1 MSKPVAATGDR
12 PSSTRLPA
20 LRAHQQARFV
30 WLDGEL
36 VRTDR
41 ARVSAFDRGFLF
53 GDGVFETLRCQ
64 ERQPLFWKPHHD
76 RLRRSLRRFAIDAP
90 GWDLRSAIVSLLDAC
105 LMSDAAVR
113 VTVTRG
119 VEATLA
125 PSSGL
130 PPTTLITAREVDPAL
145 GQLRDS
151 GIAAIRLPFGH
162 GTGGIT
168 TGHKTLAY
176 LPSVLG
182 SARARRSGARE
193 ALFVEADGTVSEGT
207 TSNLFASIGGELR
220 TPPLESGCLPGVT
233 RSLVMMLARRA
244 GHPIEERP
252 IAADELDHTDE
263 LFVTGSVAEVLP
275 VVRLDGRPVASGRP
289 GELTRLLQA
298 SYERLVR
305 RTLARS
311 SRA

>member
-1 MSKPVAATGDR
+1 V
-12 PSSTRLPA
+12 
-20 LRAHQQARFV
+20 RAPRSGQQARFV

-36 VRTDR
+36 VRAER

-53 GDGVFETLRCQ
+53 GDGVFETLRCE

-76 RLRRSLRRFAIDAP
+76 RLRRSLRHFAIDPPA
-90 GWDLRSAIVSLLDAC
+90 WDLRSAIIALLDAC
-105 LMSDAAVR
+105 RMTDASVR

-119 VEATLA
+119 AEATLA
-125 PSSGL
+125 PSIGL
-130 PPTTLITAREVDPAL
+130 VPTTLITAREVDPAL
-145 GQLRDS
+145 EELRRT

-162 GTGGIT
+162 GTGGIA

-182 SARARRSGARE
+182 SARARRSDARE

-207 TSNLFASIGGELR
+207 TSNLFASIDGQLR
-220 TPPLESGCLPGVT
+220 TPPLASGCLPGVT

-244 GHPIEERP
+244 GHPIGERA

-298 SYERLVR
+298 SYRRLVR
-305 RTLARS
+305 RTLAHPP
-311 SRA
+311 RA